1 MVSPEKDA
9 EALYE
14 AMDKLN
20 TDEEAII
27 KIISAGAP
35 VLAESLVNDFVRLV
49 ESEQTLRLRNEE
61 LEKMFTEEV
70 N

>member
-1 MVSPEKDA
+1 
-9 EALYE
+9 
-14 AMDKLN
+14 MDQF
-20 TDEEAII
+20 TFEAII

-35 VLAESLVNDFVRLV
+35 VLAEALVNDFVRLV

-61 LEKMFTEEV
+61 LEKQVLAYSSVREEV